1 MLRLYTLLG
10 DEKMAYKIVYSTAQN
25 HTAKKMYKSLGF
37 IIIGVLCG
45 IGLLYLRDVL
55 VGRVLPDAGA
65 LEQLAQ
71 MVVERESNIAEAI
84 AAFCRDSV
92 FYEST

>member
-10 DEKMAYKIVYSTAQN
+10 DEKMAYEIVYSTTQN
-25 HTAKKMYKSLGF
+25 RTGAKMNKSLGF
-37 IIIGVLCG
+37 IIIGVFCG

-55 VGRVLPDAGA
+55 AGSVLPDAGE

-71 MVVERESNIAEAI
+71 MVVERESNIAEVI
-84 AAFCRDSV
+84 AAFCRDSI
-92 FYEST
+92 FYETT